1 MTTIDTTIFW
11 DGSSFVQSFGEDN
24 TATYGQT
31 FTAGSSPLTEF
42 TFYLNDYSNSDS
54 VDFAAYVMA
63 WDGTKATG
71 PVLYSSAMWSS
82 AGSSDFEI
90 LTFDTG
96 ELILTP
102 GQRYVAFLSASN
114 FFDGEFGTASVGYMS
129 GDVYSDG
136 MFVYSNN
143 GSNFESLTANDWT
156 IGYGGDLAFKA
167 SFGDGLG
174 LYGQKYEFTYYYG
187 NGDSYS
193 GIVYAAADAYSVGD
207 IITYG
212 YNETGEEG
220 YYSITGVDETVTG
233 TEGQVIVT
241 SYVDDDMMFGETTDI
256 YPTIYSSPSGYSG
269 LGSEYGYAYNAN
281 FSGDSYFTPYYEA
294 DLPAVVQ
301 VSLNLLADD
310 GGEPGA
316 VIEDNRVGLGHS
328 FFVEIL
334 VADLRGSAAGVNGLG
349 LNLGWDGFILES
361 INFDP
366 SVAITSSFPLAQD
379 GSLDY
384 DGFINNLSG
393 GSLPAFELG
402 QAIGVNGLERFAVLH
417 FAAENPSGGTA
428 YFTTTANE
436 VSLADDYAVN
446 LISWNV
452 ETYQPIEI
460 LSNYLQ
466 YDFTY
471 YYDNGDGDSYS
482 GYVYAAEG
490 TYEIGQSIEFGE
502 NETGNVGYYVI
513 DSIAGSTF
521 NGGYNGYV
529 YVTSYT
535 DADTGFGT
543 TTNIGDAN
551 YWWDDIHG
559 YSGLGS
565 EYGYAYDDDGNS
577 SDSYFGG
584 AYYEADILN
593 QYYTFT
599 YTYGNGDSYSGHG
612 YALAGTY
619 TEGQTLEGYS
629 NETGNLGYYTI
640 NSVEAGTT
648 SSSENNRVYITSYFD
663 GDTLYG
669 ETTNLYSYGGGSGL
683 GSEYGYAYDSN
694 WSSNDP
700 YFSSYY
706 EADLVSPGFSVTDNS
721 GNAND
726 ASIQFGTALSQF
738 RRTYQ
743 DSLFVRPNY
752 EDSSKY
758 FEITNTG
765 SGALVVSDILV
776 KASNVTLDLDLSGDN
791 DLLLNPGETQRVNL
805 TYAPQTAGE
814 SFSVADGLVLVTN
827 HLSYSEYYISLAGK
841 STYNSDLTYDGK
853 VNRSDL
859 GALNQA
865 KKRYDPTA
873 DLNGDGF
880 INTVDSN
887 SLLADISAKLPALI

>member
-334 VADLRGSAAGVNGLG
+334 VADLRGSAAG
-349 LNLGWDGFILES
+349 
-361 INFDP
+361 
-366 SVAITSSFPLAQD
+366 
-379 GSLDY
+379 
-384 DGFINNLSG
+384 
-393 GSLPAFELG
+393 
-402 QAIGVNGLERFAVLH
+402 
-417 FAAENPSGGTA
+417 
-428 YFTTTANE
+428 
-436 VSLADDYAVN
+436 
-446 LISWNV
+446 
-452 ETYQPIEI
+452 
-460 LSNYLQ
+460 
-466 YDFTY
+466 
-471 YYDNGDGDSYS
+471 
-482 GYVYAAEG
+482 
-490 TYEIGQSIEFGE
+490 
-502 NETGNVGYYVI
+502 
-513 DSIAGSTF
+513 
-521 NGGYNGYV
+521 
-529 YVTSYT
+529 
-535 DADTGFGT
+535 
-543 TTNIGDAN
+543 
-551 YWWDDIHG
+551 
-559 YSGLGS
+559 
-565 EYGYAYDDDGNS
+565 
-577 SDSYFGG
+577 
-584 AYYEADILN
+584 
-593 QYYTFT
+593 
-599 YTYGNGDSYSGHG
+599 
-612 YALAGTY
+612 
-619 TEGQTLEGYS
+619 
-629 NETGNLGYYTI
+629 
-640 NSVEAGTT
+640 
-648 SSSENNRVYITSYFD
+648 
-663 GDTLYG
+663 
-669 ETTNLYSYGGGSGL
+669 
-683 GSEYGYAYDSN
+683 
-694 WSSNDP
+694 
-700 YFSSYY
+700 
-706 EADLVSPGFSVTDNS
+706 
-721 GNAND
+721 
-726 ASIQFGTALSQF
+726 
-738 RRTYQ
+738 
-743 DSLFVRPNY
+743 
-752 EDSSKY
+752 
-758 FEITNTG
+758 
-765 SGALVVSDILV
+765 
-776 KASNVTLDLDLSGDN
+776 
-791 DLLLNPGETQRVNL
+791 
-805 TYAPQTAGE
+805 
-814 SFSVADGLVLVTN
+814 
-827 HLSYSEYYISLAGK
+827 
-841 STYNSDLTYDGK
+841 
-853 VNRSDL
+853 
-859 GALNQA
+859 
-865 KKRYDPTA
+865 
-873 DLNGDGF
+873 
-880 INTVDSN
+880 
-887 SLLADISAKLPALI
+887 